1 MAEWVR
7 KIPNDPSKWSFNEMK
22 RDSNNRFKDAD
33 IARELVLG
41 TKRVSGKEELYFSVR
56 FTHYFYLIN

>member
-1 MAEWVR
+1 MAAWFR
-7 KIPNDPSKWSFNEMK
+7 QIPKDPSQWSFNEMK

-41 TKRVSGKEELYFSVR
+41 TKRVSGKEELYFV
-56 FTHYFYLIN
+56 L